1 MKILN
6 RKKLITL
13 HQTVCFL
20 CGAKI
25 NAHTR
30 CLVEWYGYGDHIS
43 DARHVCKTC
52 EIMRIQADMFGLDS
66 DEYQKEVSKLCDKY
80 GVPKGPFA
88 ERQKIL
94 VDTVDMASMTLDE
107 AIAHCN
113 DIASRIGGDC
123 GKNHKMLAF
132 WLTEYRRL
140 LQ

>member
-1 MKILN
+1 M
-6 RKKLITL
+6 
-13 HQTVCFL
+13 
-20 CGAKI
+20 CGAEI

-43 DARHVCKTC
+43 DARHECKTC
-52 EIMRIQADMFGLDS
+52 EIMRIRADMFGLDS
-66 DEYQKEVSKLCDKY
+66 DSYQKEVGKLCDDY

-94 VDTVDMASMTLDE
+94 VDIVDMASMTLDE
-107 AIAHCN
+107 AINHCN
-113 DIASRIGGDC
+113 DVASKIGGEC
-123 GKNHKMLAF
+123 SENHKMLAF